1 MLRDFSIVLENTD
14 RLLVGLMNT
23 VLLSTTGI
31 FLSLLIGVAF
41 AAALMS
47 ENRVVVRLTRTL
59 VDTMRCIPF
68 LLLAYLVYY
77 ALPSLGLNFDNW
89 TSGLVA
95 IVIYNAGYMA
105 EILRGVWA
113 QLPRESIDA
122 GSAFGFY
129 GRNLYL
135 RIILPQVVLAAIPM
149 IGNQSIQVIKDTA
162 FLMIIAVPEL
172 THAASSIQSKYYVP
186 FAAFISAVALYW
198 AMCSVI
204 EAGVRRVERIA
215 QVRR

>member
-1 MLRDFSIVLENTD
+1 MIRDFSIVLENMD

-47 ENRVVVRLTRTL
+47 ENRVVVRLTRAL

-105 EILRGVWA
+105 
-113 QLPRESIDA
+113 
-122 GSAFGFY
+122 
-129 GRNLYL
+129 
-135 RIILPQVVLAAIPM
+135 
-149 IGNQSIQVIKDTA
+149 
-162 FLMIIAVPEL
+162 
-172 THAASSIQSKYYVP
+172 
-186 FAAFISAVALYW
+186 
-198 AMCSVI
+198 
-204 EAGVRRVERIA
+204 
-215 QVRR
+215 

>member
-1 MLRDFSIVLENTD
+1 MAGEFGDIRGRLEVIAEELAD
-14 RLLVGLMNT
+14 LAIIRL
-23 VLLSTTGI
+23 
-31 FLSLLIGVAF
+31 
-41 AAALMS
+41 
-47 ENRVVVRLTRTL
+47 
-59 VDTMRCIPF
+59 
-68 LLLAYLVYY
+68 
-77 ALPSLGLNFDNW
+77 
-89 TSGLVA
+89 
-95 IVIYNAGYMA
+95 
-105 EILRGVWA
+105 
-113 QLPRESIDA
+113 RESIDA

-215 QVRR
+215 EVRR

>member
-1 MLRDFSIVLENTD
+1 VIREFAIVLENLD
-14 RLLVGLMNT
+14 RLLIGLMNT
-23 VLLSTTGI
+23 VLLSVTGLL
-31 FLSLLIGVAF
+31 LSLLLGIQL

-47 ENRVVVRLTRTL
+47 SNRSLAWSIRAL

-77 ALPSLGLNFDNW
+77 ALPSLGLNFNNW

-95 IVIYNAGYMA
+95 IVVYNAGYMA
-105 EILRGVWA
+105 EILRSIWV

-122 GSAFGFY
+122 GTAFGFH
-129 GRNLYL
+129 GWNLYL

-198 AMCSVI
+198 AMCSII
-204 EAGVRRVERIA
+204 EAGVRRVERVA
-215 QVRR
+215 EVRR

>member
-1 MLRDFSIVLENTD
+1 MIRDFSIVLQNMD

-23 VLLSTTGI
+23 VLLSATGLL
-31 FLSLLIGVAF
+31 LSLLIGVVL
-41 AAALMS
+41 AAALMAN
-47 ENRVVVRLTRTL
+47 NRFVVRLTRAL

-77 ALPSLGLNFDNW
+77 ALPSVGLNFNNW
-89 TSGLVA
+89 TSGLLA
-95 IVIYNAGYMA
+95 IVVYNAGYMA

-129 GRNLYL
+129 GWNLYL

>member
-1 MLRDFSIVLENTD
+1 
-14 RLLVGLMNT
+14 MNT
-23 VLLSTTGI
+23 VLLSVTGLL
-31 FLSLLIGVAF
+31 LSLLLGILLSAF
-41 AAALMS
+41 LMS
-47 ENRVVVRLTRTL
+47 SNRAIAWSIRTL

-77 ALPSLGLNFDNW
+77 ALPSLGLNFNNW
-89 TSGLVA
+89 TSGMVA

-105 EILRGVWA
+105 EILRGIWV
-113 QLPRESIDA
+113 QLPRETIDA
-122 GSAFGFY
+122 GTSFGFH
-129 GRNLYL
+129 GWNLYL

-198 AMCSVI
+198 AMCSII
-204 EAGVRRVERIA
+204 EAGVRRVERVA
-215 QVRR
+215 EVRR

>member
-1 MLRDFSIVLENTD
+1 MIREFSIVLENLD
-14 RLLVGLMNT
+14 RLLIGLMNT
-23 VLLSTTGI
+23 VLLSVTGLL
-31 FLSLLIGVAF
+31 LSLLLGILLSAS
-41 AAALMS
+41 LTS
-47 ENRVVVRLTRTL
+47 SNRSIAWSIRTL

-77 ALPSLGLNFDNW
+77 ALPSLGLNFNNW

-105 EILRGVWA
+105 EILRGIWV

-122 GSAFGFY
+122 GTAFGFH
-129 GRNLYL
+129 GWNLYL
-135 RIILPQVVLAAIPM
+135 RIILPQVVLAATPM

-198 AMCSVI
+198 AMCSII

-215 QVRR
+215 EARR

>member
-1 MLRDFSIVLENTD
+1 VIRDFSIVFENID
-14 RLLVGLMNT
+14 RLLAGLMNT
-23 VLLSTTGI
+23 LLLSTTGLL
-31 FLSLLIGVAF
+31 LSLLFGIVF

-47 ENRVVVRLTRTL
+47 DNRFVARSTRTL
-59 VDTMRCIPF
+59 VDMMRCIPF

-77 ALPSLGLNFDNW
+77 ALPSVGLNFNNW

-113 QLPRESIDA
+113 QLPREPIDA

-186 FAAFISAVALYW
+186 FAAFISAVVLYW

-204 EAGVRRVERIA
+204 EAGVRHLERIA
-215 QVRR
+215 EVRR

>member
-1 MLRDFSIVLENTD
+1 MIREFSIVLENLD
-14 RLLVGLMNT
+14 RLLIGLMNT
-23 VLLSTTGI
+23 VLLSVTGLL
-31 FLSLLIGVAF
+31 LSLLLGILLSAF
-41 AAALMS
+41 LMS
-47 ENRVVVRLTRTL
+47 SNRAIAWSIRTL

-77 ALPSLGLNFDNW
+77 ALPSLGLNFNNW
-89 TSGLVA
+89 TSGMVA

-105 EILRGVWA
+105 EILRGIWV
-113 QLPRESIDA
+113 QLPRETIDA
-122 GSAFGFY
+122 GTSFGFH
-129 GRNLYL
+129 GWNLYL

-198 AMCSVI
+198 AMCSII
-204 EAGVRRVERIA
+204 EAGVRRVERVA
-215 QVRR
+215 EVRR

>member
-1 MLRDFSIVLENTD
+1 VIRDFSIVLENMD

-47 ENRVVVRLTRTL
+47 ENRVVVRLTRAL

-105 EILRGVWA
+105 
-113 QLPRESIDA
+113 
-122 GSAFGFY
+122 
-129 GRNLYL
+129 
-135 RIILPQVVLAAIPM
+135 
-149 IGNQSIQVIKDTA
+149 
-162 FLMIIAVPEL
+162 
-172 THAASSIQSKYYVP
+172 
-186 FAAFISAVALYW
+186 
-198 AMCSVI
+198 
-204 EAGVRRVERIA
+204 
-215 QVRR
+215 

>member
-1 MLRDFSIVLENTD
+1 VIREFSIVLENLD
-14 RLLVGLMNT
+14 RLLIGLMNT
-23 VLLSTTGI
+23 VLLSVTGLL
-31 FLSLLIGVAF
+31 LSLLLGILLSAF
-41 AAALMS
+41 LMS
-47 ENRVVVRLTRTL
+47 SNRAIAWSIRTL

-77 ALPSLGLNFDNW
+77 ALPSLGLNFNNW
-89 TSGLVA
+89 TSGMVA

-105 EILRGVWA
+105 EILRGIWV
-113 QLPRESIDA
+113 QLPRETIDA
-122 GSAFGFY
+122 GTSFGFH
-129 GRNLYL
+129 GWNLYL

-198 AMCSVI
+198 AMCSII
-204 EAGVRRVERIA
+204 EAGVRRVERVA
-215 QVRR
+215 EVRR

>member
-1 MLRDFSIVLENTD
+1 VIREFSIVLENLD
-14 RLLVGLMNT
+14 RLLIGLMNT
-23 VLLSTTGI
+23 VLLSVTGLL
-31 FLSLLIGVAF
+31 LSLLLGILLSAF
-41 AAALMS
+41 LMS
-47 ENRVVVRLTRTL
+47 SNRSIAWSIRTL

-77 ALPSLGLNFDNW
+77 ALPSLGLNFNNW

-95 IVIYNAGYMA
+95 IVVYNAGYMA
-105 EILRGVWA
+105 EILRGIWV
-113 QLPRESIDA
+113 QLPRETIDA
-122 GSAFGFY
+122 GTSFGFH
-129 GRNLYL
+129 GWNLYL
-135 RIILPQVVLAAIPM
+135 RIILPQVVFAAIPM

-198 AMCSVI
+198 AMCSII
-204 EAGVRRVERIA
+204 EAGVRRVERVA
-215 QVRR
+215 EVRR

>member
-1 MLRDFSIVLENTD
+1 MIREFSIVLENLD
-14 RLLVGLMNT
+14 RLLIGLMNT
-23 VLLSTTGI
+23 ALLSVTGLL
-31 FLSLLIGVAF
+31 LSLLLAILLSAS
-41 AAALMS
+41 LIS
-47 ENRVVVRLTRTL
+47 SNRSIAWSITTL

-77 ALPSLGLNFDNW
+77 ALPSLGLNFNNW

-105 EILRGVWA
+105 EILRGIWV
-113 QLPRESIDA
+113 QLPRETIDA
-122 GSAFGFY
+122 GTSFGFH
-129 GRNLYL
+129 GWNLYL

-162 FLMIIAVPEL
+162 FLMVIAVPEL

-198 AMCSVI
+198 AMCSII
-204 EAGVRRVERIA
+204 EAGVRRVERVA
-215 QVRR
+215 EVRR

>member
-1 MLRDFSIVLENTD
+1 MIREFSIVLENLD
-14 RLLVGLMNT
+14 RLLIGLMNT
-23 VLLSTTGI
+23 VLLSVTGLL
-31 FLSLLIGVAF
+31 LSLLLGILLSAF
-41 AAALMS
+41 LMS
-47 ENRVVVRLTRTL
+47 SNRAIAWSIRTL

-77 ALPSLGLNFDNW
+77 ALPSLGLNFNNW
-89 TSGLVA
+89 TSGMVA

-105 EILRGVWA
+105 EILRGIWV
-113 QLPRESIDA
+113 QLPRETIDA
-122 GSAFGFY
+122 GTSFGFH
-129 GRNLYL
+129 GWNLYL

-198 AMCSVI
+198 AMCSII
-204 EAGVRRVERIA
+204 EAGVRRVERVSE
-215 QVRR
+215 VRR

>member
-1 MLRDFSIVLENTD
+1 MIRDFSIVFENID
-14 RLLVGLMNT
+14 RLLAGLMNT
-23 VLLSTTGI
+23 LLLSTTGLL
-31 FLSLLIGVAF
+31 LSLLFGIVF

-47 ENRVVVRLTRTL
+47 DNRFVVRSTRTL

-77 ALPSLGLNFDNW
+77 ALPSVGLNFDNW

-105 EILRGVWA
+105 EILRGVCPE
-113 QLPRESIDA
+113 LPRESIDA
-122 GSAFGFY
+122 RSASGFH
-129 GRNLYL
+129 GRHLYL

-186 FAAFISAVALYW
+186 FAAFISAVVLYW

-204 EAGVRRVERIA
+204 EAGVRHLERIA
-215 QVRR
+215 EVRR

>member
-1 MLRDFSIVLENTD
+1 MIRDFSIVLENID

-23 VLLSTTGI
+23 VLLSATGLL
-31 FLSLLIGVAF
+31 LSLLIGVVF

-47 ENRVVVRLTRTL
+47 ANRFVVGLTRVL

-77 ALPSLGLNFDNW
+77 ALPSLGLNFNNW

-215 QVRR
+215 EVRR

>member
-1 MLRDFSIVLENTD
+1 
-14 RLLVGLMNT
+14 MNT
-23 VLLSTTGI
+23 VLLSMTGLL
-31 FLSLLIGVAF
+31 LSLLLGVLL

-47 ENRVVVRLTRTL
+47 SNRSVALSIRAL
-59 VDTMRCIPF
+59 VDAMRCIPF

-77 ALPSLGLNFDNW
+77 ALPSLGLNLNNW

-105 EILRGVWA
+105 EILRGIWVR
-113 QLPRESIDA
+113 LPRDSIDA
-122 GSAFGFY
+122 GTAFGFH

-198 AMCSVI
+198 AMCSII

-215 QVRR
+215 EVRR